1 VSHKEASGVAA
12 LVGAVDLVREAR
24 ASAVI
29 TGGVDA
35 TFPTFFKVHDRF
47 KVMSAEPAFSRRLA
61 PFDAERAGFVLG
73 EGAFAFWVEAD
84 GSGRPSHGE
93 ILGVSASSA
102 AVGVNLWP
110 DHPEPLARTMRQ
122 AIEDA
127 GLAPRDVDV
136 VYASANATSLDGVEA
151 RAITAVFAG
160 LSPVVTS
167 IKGAIGEF
175 GAAGSAACAA
185 ALLCGAEGKVPPIA
199 GLCEA
204 DAAAAPL
211 RLAREVTEAPGRI
224 ALVNGVASGGALF
237 SLVLRAS
244 PSRQA

>member
-1 VSHKEASGVAA
+1 
-12 LVGAVDLVREAR
+12 
-24 ASAVI
+24 
-29 TGGVDA
+29 
-35 TFPTFFKVHDRF
+35 
-47 KVMSAEPAFSRRLA
+47 
-61 PFDAERAGFVLG
+61 
-73 EGAFAFWVEAD
+73 VEAD

-167 IKGAIGEF
+167 IKGALGEF